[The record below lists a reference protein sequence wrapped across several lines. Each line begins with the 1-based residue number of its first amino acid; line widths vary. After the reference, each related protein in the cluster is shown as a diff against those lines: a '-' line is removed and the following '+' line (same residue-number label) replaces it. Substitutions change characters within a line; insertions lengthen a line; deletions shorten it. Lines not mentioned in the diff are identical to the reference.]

1 MSMKKIGINDIIDD
15 IVNQNIIEFNKK
27 SKKQQESQKEQIL
40 DTIKLALAG
49 RNDNDERQTILI
61 EISKS
66 VNSYSQSFFDSNGNI
81 DISLL
86 SEVAK
91 STVKNAEKAGI
102 INPVGHTVEKSN
114 KSKSNF
120 TEVVLTTAVIDRMIN
135 NYENLSKKE
144 INTLLDNY
152 SKLTRSQQK
161 EVNKKVNESVNEI
174 LNNDKVSEEDKK
186 EINSK
191 REKANSLDKAL
202 DILKKFEDGKVTD
215 EDKKMYAKI
224 ADELNLPPIED
235 IEKDENKKLT
245 KNIANNVAEIYK
257 EIEEIKER
265 INKGLATDKDWEKLS
280 KFTKGANAIGD
291 FNEEKINEENV
302 SIQNKSEN
310 KNVNEYTNPKDI
322 TATMEDSASK
332 FDFEVYS
339 KEEKEER
346 KDENN
351 NLVKSQ
357 IEQLPNELAKA
368 GFSENDIKEAMSTYT
383 EFFKGL
389 DNDDLEALSEETVE
403 GLTETIKGVFEDFE
417 VDENVG
423 KILGLMAGITYHGNI
438 KEVLIDSEK
447 REQFFSELEEITTMD
462 FESKAAEVATEG
474 TEQQFTDEEL
484 KQVFNEYFKANS
496 VEMNVSAIERQAE
509 KTEVAEL
516 FEQSADGNE
525 KLGLNQDVVANIF
538 NEDMESVSDEDNAT
552 QGSTS
557 SGAKK
562 FSINDVKAVA
572 SGVKMPEIQDST
584 KLIHEVL
591 NEKAEREEEQEVQT
605 V

>member
-1 MSMKKIGINDIIDD
+1 
-15 IVNQNIIEFNKK
+15 
-27 SKKQQESQKEQIL
+27 
-40 DTIKLALAG
+40 
-49 RNDNDERQTILI
+49 
-61 EISKS
+61 
-66 VNSYSQSFFDSNGNI
+66 
-81 DISLL
+81 
-86 SEVAK
+86 
-91 STVKNAEKAGI
+91 
-102 INPVGHTVEKSN
+102 
-114 KSKSNF
+114 
-120 TEVVLTTAVIDRMIN
+120 MIN

-174 LNNDKVSEEDKK
+174 LNNDRVSEEDKK

-496 VEMNVSAIERQAE
+496 VEMDVSAIERQAE

>member
-1 MSMKKIGINDIIDD
+1 M
-15 IVNQNIIEFNKK
+15 
-27 SKKQQESQKEQIL
+27 
-40 DTIKLALAG
+40 T
-49 RNDNDERQTILI
+49 NDNTGTI
-61 EISKS
+61 
-66 VNSYSQSFFDSNGNI
+66 
-81 DISLL
+81 
-86 SEVAK
+86 
-91 STVKNAEKAGI
+91 
-102 INPVGHTVEKSN
+102 
-114 KSKSNF
+114 
-120 TEVVLTTAVIDRMIN
+120 
-135 NYENLSKKE
+135 
-144 INTLLDNY
+144 
-152 SKLTRSQQK
+152 
-161 EVNKKVNESVNEI
+161 
-174 LNNDKVSEEDKK
+174 
-186 EINSK
+186 
-191 REKANSLDKAL
+191 
-202 DILKKFEDGKVTD
+202 
-215 EDKKMYAKI
+215 
-224 ADELNLPPIED
+224 
-235 IEKDENKKLT
+235 
-245 KNIANNVAEIYK
+245 NNVAEIYK

-474 TEQQFTDEEL
+474 TEQQFTENWMYQQL
-484 KQVFNEYFKANS
+484 K
-496 VEMNVSAIERQAE
+496 
-509 KTEVAEL
+509 
-516 FEQSADGNE
+516 D
-525 KLGLNQDVVANIF
+525 KL
-538 NEDMESVSDEDNAT
+538 
-552 QGSTS
+552 
-557 SGAKK
+557 KK
-562 FSINDVKAVA
+562 QK
-572 SGVKMPEIQDST
+572 
-584 KLIHEVL
+584 
-591 NEKAEREEEQEVQT
+591 
-605 V
+605 